1 MAKKTSKKKAPKK
14 SSRYLLQMTRKGVFL
29 GICLVFFI
37 SAWMFV
43 LGVLVGRGTAPVQ
56 FDIEA
61 LQKELI
67 ALKESIIKQE
77 QENLHADAALAEK
90 KQELD
95 FYEALK
101 SAKPEEKL
109 KIEPSKKSATQTI
122 ETKKKQPLKPKK
134 KVPTIQKKKA
144 GVVSFVPNGAYAVQV
159 VSTKDAGAAEGIVKK
174 LKKRGYRAYKVRAEI
189 AGKGTWYRVR
199 VGGVDSKAD
208 AERLLKKLAG
218 QGYKGMVV
226 KK

>member
-1 MAKKTSKKKAPKK
+1 
-14 SSRYLLQMTRKGVFL
+14 
-29 GICLVFFI
+29 
-37 SAWMFV
+37 MFV

-77 QENLHADAALAEK
+77 QEKLKTDAPLTQK

-101 SAKPEEKL
+101 GAKPEEKL
-109 KIEPSKKSATQTI
+109 KIESVEKSGSKPAEI
-122 ETKKKQPLKPKK
+122 KKNQALKPKK
-134 KVPTIQKKKA
+134 QLPTARKKKTRSNPPA
-144 GVVSFVPNGAYAVQV
+144 PNGAYTVQV
-159 VSTKDAGAAEGIVKK
+159 ASTQDAGAAEGVVKK
-174 LKKRGYRAYKVRAEI
+174 LRKKGYRAYKVRADI

-199 VGGVDSKAD
+199 VGGVDSRVD
-208 AERLLKKLAG
+208 AERLLKRLAG

-226 KK
+226 KINGESG

>member
-77 QENLHADAALAEK
+77 QENLHADAALA
-90 KQELD
+90 D
-95 FYEALK
+95 FYEGQK
-101 SAKPEEKL
+101 SAKPEEQRET
-109 KIEPSKKSATQTI
+109 EP
-122 ETKKKQPLKPKK
+122 
-134 KVPTIQKKKA
+134 
-144 GVVSFVPNGAYAVQV
+144 
-159 VSTKDAGAAEGIVKK
+159 
-174 LKKRGYRAYKVRAEI
+174 
-189 AGKGTWYRVR
+189 
-199 VGGVDSKAD
+199 
-208 AERLLKKLAG
+208 
-218 QGYKGMVV
+218 
-226 KK
+226 